1 VTVDQLIT
9 LQVGDVIELGPST
22 GGISVCAGD
31 VELYKGQAGRD
42 GRKRAVQI
50 VEEVESR

>member
-1 VTVDQLIT
+1 MQSSETPHPL
-9 LQVGDVIELGPST
+9 GSIELGPAT

-31 VELYKGQAGRD
+31 VELYKGQPGRD

-50 VEEVESR
+50 VEEVER

>member
-1 VTVDQLIT
+1 MTGDELIT
-9 LQVGDVIELGPST
+9 LQIGDVIELGPAS

-31 VELYKGQAGRD
+31 VELYKGQPGRD

-50 VEEVESR
+50 TDEVETR